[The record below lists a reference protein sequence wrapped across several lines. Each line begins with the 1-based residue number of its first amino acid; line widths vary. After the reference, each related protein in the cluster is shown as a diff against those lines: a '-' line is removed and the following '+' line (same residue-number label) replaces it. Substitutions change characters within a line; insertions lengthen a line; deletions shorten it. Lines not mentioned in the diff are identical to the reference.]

1 VVFLFTDQED
11 TNMYADPAK
20 IRSHVVKIRLSEEEH
35 RLIQALVDYTGEQR
49 AALIRDLV
57 LEQAQ
62 AVLFGTQ
69 SSVAGYA
76 VEGHFPGLRRV

>member
-1 VVFLFTDQED
+1 
-11 TNMYADPAK
+11 MYADPAK
-20 IRSHVVKIRLSEEEH
+20 IRSHVVKIRLSDEEH

-62 AVLFGTQ
+62 AVLYGSQ
-69 SSVAGYA
+69 SSAGGYV
-76 VEGHFPGLRRV
+76 VEGHFKDRRRA